1 MHPRKPSVATVIS
14 CLALFLA
21 LGGSAVAAKH
31 YLVTSPSQIKPSVL
45 SKLKGKTGA
54 TGPVGPQGAGG
65 SQGSQGPQGPAGPSN
80 LSGLTTVIGPTVE
93 VPTGKVGGAEAVCPG
108 GSRAVSGGGYA
119 SIAGIAD
126 SEMESSHTSWFILM
140 VNETGITLKI
150 HAAVQCAAAGQ
161 AIAASVPRPTHARRD
176 QRAAELTA
184 ALESAKG

>member
-1 MHPRKPSVATVIS
+1 MNLRRPSVATGIS
-14 CLALFLA
+14 GLALFLA

-31 YLVTSPSQIKPSVL
+31 YLVTSSSQIKPSVL

-54 TGPVGPQGAGG
+54 TGPVGPQGTGG
-65 SQGSQGPQGPAGPSN
+65 PQGPQGPAGPSN

-93 VPTGKVGGAEAVCPG
+93 VPTGKVGGAEAVCPS

-150 HAAVQCAAAGQ
+150 HAAVQCAASGQ